1 MAYIPYRR
9 DPSAFRFPLPNR
21 IWKHHLK
28 YPDFSVLVYLH
39 YRHHRRL
46 PGRVSPAELTG
57 ALGLKP
63 GAVRRILEV
72 LMRQG
77 LVTQDLVPVEDGAKF
92 FSLPDEVFHLDL
104 GCAAIAVY
112 AFLLYRENRKTY
124 QCTLSYKAIGHA
136 IGASN
141 NTVRK
146 YVLELEAAGLIAT
159 NRTVVVGADGMERN
173 GCLRYTILP
182 VQSALELRNR
192 QRLAVLD
199 AAVERQ
205 RVKERLAASARK
217 GGPAG

>member
-1 MAYIPYRR
+1 MLCFPCQR
-9 DPSAFRFPLPNR
+9 DSRSFRFPLPNR
-21 IWKHHLK
+21 IWKYHLK
-28 YPDFSVLVYLH
+28 YPAFSVLAYLH
-39 YRHHRRL
+39 YRRHRGL
-46 PGRVSPAELTG
+46 PGKATPAELADALDLKTG
-57 ALGLKP
+57 
-63 GAVRRILEV
+63 VISSILEELV
-72 LMRQG
+72 QQG
-77 LVTQDLVPVEDGAKF
+77 LITSELVAVSTNEKF

-104 GCAAIAVY
+104 GCTAIAIY

-124 QCTLSYKAIGHA
+124 QCTLSYKAIGYA

-182 VQSALELRNR
+182 VQNAVELRDR
-192 QRLAVLD
+192 QRLAALD

-205 RVKERLAASARK
+205 KVKERLAASARK
-217 GGPAG
+217 GGPVA

>member
-28 YPDFSVLVYLH
+28 YPDFSVLAYLH

-46 PGRVSPAELTG
+46 PGRVSSAELTG
-57 ALGLKP
+57 TLGLKP
-63 GAVRRILEV
+63 GAVRRILDV
-72 LMRQG
+72 LTRQG
-77 LVTQDLVPVEDGAKF
+77 LVTPDLVPVEDGAKF

-182 VQSALELRNR
+182 VQSALELRYQ
-192 QRLAVLD
+192 QRMAVLD

>member
-9 DPSAFRFPLPNR
+9 APSAFRFPLPNR

-28 YPDFSVLVYLH
+28 YPEFSVLAYLH

-57 ALGLKP
+57 TLGLKP
-63 GAVRRILEV
+63 GAVRRILDV
-72 LMRQG
+72 LTRQG

-104 GCAAIAVY
+104 GCAAIAIY

-124 QCTLSYKAIGHA
+124 QCTLSYKTIGHA
-136 IGASN
+136 IDASN

-182 VQSALELRNR
+182 VQSALELRYQ
-192 QRLAVLD
+192 QRMAVLD